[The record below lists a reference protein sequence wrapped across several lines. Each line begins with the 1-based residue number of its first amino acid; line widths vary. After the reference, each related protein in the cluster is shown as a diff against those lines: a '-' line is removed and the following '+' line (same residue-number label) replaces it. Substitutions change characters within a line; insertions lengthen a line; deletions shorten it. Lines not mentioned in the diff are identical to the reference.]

1 MPRPCKMRRV
11 SAMPRCCRFAPARE
25 AMPSVPPVTMTL
37 DEFET
42 IRLIDLEGLTQEQCA
57 TRMGVARATAQ
68 AVYGSARAKLAEF
81 LVNGRELAIEG
92 GPYELCGLGPSPA
105 RPTSPTEG
113 NGTMK
118 IAATYE
124 NGQIYQHFG
133 HTAQFKLYSVEN
145 GAIGSAEVV
154 DTEGAGH
161 GALAGFL
168 ASRGVD
174 VLVCGGIGGGARQA
188 LSAAGIEVFGGVSG
202 DADSAVEA
210 LVAGTLAFDPN
221 ATCSHHDGHEGGGC
235 ARHSGCGEH
244 TCEG

>member
-1 MPRPCKMRRV
+1 MRRV
-11 SAMPRCCRFAPARE
+11 SALPRCCRFAPARD
-25 AMPSVPPVTMTL
+25 AMPPVPPVTMTL
-37 DEFET
+37 DEFEA
-42 IRLIDLEGLTQEQCA
+42 IRLIDLGGLTQEQCA
-57 TRMGVARATAQ
+57 ARMGVARATAQ

-92 GPYELCGLGPSPA
+92 GPYELCGHGSGSVL
-105 RPTSPTEG
+105 PTSQTEG
-113 NGTMK
+113 NITMK

-145 GAIGSAEVV
+145 GGISSSGVV

-168 ASRGVD
+168 AQRGVD

-202 DADSAVEA
+202 EADSAVAA

-221 ATCSHHDGHEGGGC
+221 ATCSHHAGHEGGGC
-235 ARHSGCGEH
+235 AGHSGCGEH